1 MRWRV
6 YQLLERGKKMK
17 CEIKFDQDNGSI
29 IEWISNDTEIEN
41 LVPFIQSI
49 HCDGGEEIEELY
61 GDDFSEISLDDF
73 RAHSGEDEGTFIL
86 CYKASFEFDE
96 KTFSTFKSALDYS
109 SNQIEIKLGF
119 KDKSGEELDTDDLYE
134 GHTDTPTE
142 ITVI

>member
-1 MRWRV
+1 
-6 YQLLERGKKMK
+6 MK
-17 CEIKFDQDNGSI
+17 CKINFDQENGSV
-29 IEWISNDTEIEN
+29 IEWISDDQEIKN

-61 GDDFSEISLDDF
+61 GDDFNEISLVDF
-73 RAHSGEDEGTFIL
+73 RFVEGEDENTFVL
-86 CYKASFEFDE
+86 CYTASFEFDE
-96 KTFSTFKSALDYS
+96 NTFSTFKSALDYS

-134 GHTDTPTE
+134 GHTDTPTA